1 MTRTVFFESRTA
13 RTLMTHFVL
22 GSLAVLLALPAQ
34 AIDSARAEVRAF
46 IETMVHD
53 HGSDRMQ
60 LTALLEGAQT
70 VPSILNAISRP
81 AERVVPWH
89 EYRTQFLNSR
99 RISQGNE
106 FWNTHATRLRT
117 LDSGLAATV
126 AGIVGVETSYGRS
139 AGRFRVLDALA
150 TLGFDYPPRGEFFRS
165 ELRHFLLLAREEA
178 IDPESALGSYAG
190 AMGIPQ
196 FIPSSY
202 RQFAVDADGDGSRDL
217 WSNWSDVIYSVANYL
232 KVYGWRNGEAVV
244 TEAKL
249 TNPDLSRFE
258 LGTLGLNE
266 TVQSLR
272 NKGVRFD
279 TQMPPEAPAMLIAL
293 RGKRASEYRVA
304 FNNFYV
310 ITRYNRSTLYAMAVH
325 ELGQAVRSPQLP
337 K

>member
-1 MTRTVFFESRTA
+1 MR
-13 RTLMTHFVL
+13 HFAL
-22 GSLAVLLALPAQ
+22 GILVALLAQPAQ
-34 AIDSARAEVRAF
+34 AIDSSRSEVRAF

-53 HGSDRMQ
+53 HGSDRVQ

-70 VPSILNAISRP
+70 VPSILSAISRP

-89 EYRTQFLNSR
+89 EYRAQFLNTR

-106 FWNTHATRLRT
+106 FWNAHAARLQP

-150 TLGFDYPPRGEFFRS
+150 TLGFDYPPRGEFFRG
-165 ELRHFLLLAREEA
+165 ELRHFLLLAREES
-178 IDPESALGSYAG
+178 IDPNNALGSYAG

-202 RQFAVDADGDGSRDL
+202 RQFAVDADGDGNRDL
-217 WSNWSDVIYSVANYL
+217 WSNWHDVIYSVANYL
-232 KVYGWRNGEAVV
+232 KVHGWRDGEAVV
-244 TEAKL
+244 AEAKL
-249 TNPDLSRFE
+249 ANPDLSRFE
-258 LGTLGLNE
+258 LGVLALNE

-272 NKGVRFD
+272 NKGVRFE
-279 TQMPPEAPAMLIAL
+279 TQMPPDAPAMLAVL
-293 RGKRASEYRVA
+293 RGKSGPEYRVA

-310 ITRYNRSTLYAMAVH
+310 ITRYNRSTLYALAVH
-325 ELGQAVRSPQLP
+325 ELGQAVRKSQLP